1 MKKIDKDI
9 FDRPDEESAKRLAE
23 LLTEADDREKDR
35 IFRRSRALYQVKT
48 AQDSDSVTGVEV
60 VSRKNSFRHW
70 ITAAA
75 CFALIAGIGGAA
87 FALRPQPS
95 QELSETPEVSAEPVT
110 EEEPATDTEPVT
122 EAEEAP
128 TEPEEE
134 VYVPELHLHEEA
146 PYAETFEEAEA
157 LMQEHSHLIPWDQR
171 RGIDTDYYA
180 GLLMSED
187 YDLNCLEAKSYIY
200 HILLNSQLYYSTARG
215 SLLINYDNETS
226 STDFQVDMDAQETFE
241 DVTFSRGDHLQFY
254 AYDDKTILTLAGMQ
268 YQSYFQNKE
277 KFFNYIEDNYCHID
291 CAPPDYGLTGH
302 SGSNSFMYD
311 SGSLLVPNQ
320 YATGLLMDFDN
331 WQVVS
336 RGNEVGR
343 DCVSIEGS
351 WRDADFTMTVDIR
364 TGILLS
370 IYSNSSSPID
380 IRMTSLEVDVPFE
393 RVEFDPTGYTEIQNI
408 IYD

>member
-1 MKKIDKDI
+1 SLVNNSDY
-9 FDRPDEESAKRLAE
+9 E
-23 LLTEADDREKDR
+23 
-35 IFRRSRALYQVKT
+35 T
-48 AQDSDSVTGVEV
+48 AS
-60 VSRKNSFRHW
+60 
-70 ITAAA
+70 I
-75 CFALIAGIGGAA
+75 
-87 FALRPQPS
+87 
-95 QELSETPEVSAEPVT
+95 
-110 EEEPATDTEPVT
+110 
-122 EAEEAP
+122 
-128 TEPEEE
+128 
-134 VYVPELHLHEEA
+134 
-146 PYAETFEEAEA
+146 
-157 LMQEHSHLIPWDQR
+157 
-171 RGIDTDYYA
+171 
-180 GLLMSED
+180 
-187 YDLNCLEAKSYIY
+187 
-200 HILLNSQLYYSTARG
+200 
-215 SLLINYDNETS
+215 
-226 STDFQVDMDAQETFE
+226 DFQVDMDAQETFE

-268 YQSYFQNKE
+268 YQSYFHNKE

-320 YATGLLMDFDN
+320 YATGLLIDFDN